1 MPPSTDSPSIPIET
15 RPTDPEVGPGLSIG
29 EVCDRLNITAH
40 TARYYERI
48 GLIHVGRSPTG
59 HRVFDQRAVDRL
71 DFLVRMRSSGMGIA
85 DLSRYIDLVNQGES
99 TTPERLQIMRDQR
112 QRIIEQIHDLERAL
126 TATEYKIAVYGG
138 TPDDTSHSPKGH
150 HS

>member
-1 MPPSTDSPSIPIET
+1 MTDAAFPVGTPPRPPAAPSST
-15 RPTDPEVGPGLSIG
+15 G
-29 EVCDRLNITAH
+29 EVCDHLGITAQ

-48 GLIHVGRSPTG
+48 CLIEVGRSPSG

-71 DFLVRMRSSGMGIA
+71 DFLVRMRSSGMGISE
-85 DLSRYIDLVNQGES
+85 LTRYVDLVNQGES
-99 TTPERLQIMRDQR
+99 TIPERLQIMRNQR
-112 QRIIEQIHDLERAL
+112 QRIIDQIHDLERAL

-138 TPDDTSHSPKGH
+138 APDDTSHPPKGH

>member
-1 MPPSTDSPSIPIET
+1 MTDAAPAVVPSP
-15 RPTDPEVGPGLSIG
+15 RPTDAPSSIG

-48 GLIHVGRSPTG
+48 GLIQVGRSASG
-59 HRVFDQRAVDRL
+59 RRVFDQRAVDRL

-85 DLSRYIDLVNQGES
+85 ELTRYVELVNQGES
-99 TTPERLQIMRDQR
+99 TTPERLQIMRNQR
-112 QRIIEQIHDLERAL
+112 QRIIHQIHDLERAL
-126 TATEYKIAVYGG
+126 TATEYKNTVYGG
-138 TPDDTSHSPKGH
+138 APDDTSHPPEGH

>member
-1 MPPSTDSPSIPIET
+1 MTREMADAPPSTGPPSA
-15 RPTDPEVGPGLSIG
+15 LLIG
-29 EVCDRLNITAH
+29 EVCDHLGITAH

-48 GLIHVGRSPTG
+48 GLIQVGRSASG
-59 HRVFDQRAVDRL
+59 HRVFDQKAVDRL
-71 DFLVRMRSSGMGIA
+71 DFLVRMRSSGMGISE
-85 DLSRYIDLVNQGES
+85 LTRYVDLVNQGES

-138 TPDDTSHSPKGH
+138 APDDTSHPPKGH

>member
-1 MPPSTDSPSIPIET
+1 MPPTTDSASIPIET
-15 RPTDPEVGPGLSIG
+15 LSIG
-29 EVCDRLNITAH
+29 EVCNRLGITAH

-48 GLIHVGRSPTG
+48 GLLHVGRSPSG
-59 HRVFDQRAVDRL
+59 RRVFDQRAVDRL
-71 DFLVRMRSSGMGIA
+71 DFLVRMRSSGMGISE
-85 DLSRYIDLVNQGES
+85 LTRYVDLVNQGES

-112 QRIIEQIHDLERAL
+112 QRIIEQIRDLERAL

-138 TPDDTSHSPKGH
+138 APDDTSHSPKGH